1 MEILEGEKTKD
12 HLKDIVHADTQV
24 SEQGIDLTVS
34 QIYRVEEKGEIDFGG
49 SERKDA
55 EITEIEPEL
64 RNSDD
69 DYGWWELTPGT
80 YLMEYNEEI
89 STDELTCIQPLSRLT
104 RNSTTHSTLIV
115 SELGLI
121 PLQVGGQGIS
131 IKENS
136 RVSRLF
142 IIK

>member
-1 MEILEGEKTKD
+1 MKILEGKKTTN
-12 HLKDIVHADTQV
+12 HLENIVYADTQI

-34 QIYRVEEKGEIDFGG
+34 KIYEIKGKGEIDFGG

-55 EITEIEPEL
+55 DIMEIEPEL

-69 DYGWWELTPGT
+69 DYGWWELDPGT
-80 YLMEYNEEI
+80 YLIKYNEEL
-89 STDELTCIQPLSRLT
+89 TTNELTCIQPLSRLT
-104 RNSTTHSTLIV
+104 RNSSTHPTLIV
-115 SELGLI
+115 SELGLM
-121 PLQVGGQGIS
+121 PLQVEGRGIS